1 MDFILQ
7 NKTDTHK
14 LLADGPTTTTKA
26 VLNYA
31 DSDSDLK
38 IKIELAGGK
47 DTVNNGLA
55 AHFQVVTLGDKTS
68 GTFAFV
74 SRQTKLDLKPEPDP
88 TDMDEEKKPG
98 LNESDID
105 EDGLD
110 EAIKELPTD

>member
-14 LLADGPTTTTKA
+14 LLADGPTTSTKA

-55 AHFQVVTLGDKTS
+55 DLFQVVTLGDKTS

-74 SRQTKLDLKPEPDP
+74 SRQPPLDGFLK
-88 TDMDEEKKPG
+88 EK
-98 LNESDID
+98 DIK
-105 EDGLD
+105 EDGD
-110 EAIKELPTD
+110 AVAVPMEEIEE